1 MRANE
6 LGEAPVTAALAT
18 LPGGGTI
25 HAPPDGAALSPST
38 ARATPPWA
46 AGADAGNSTVRP
58 TTTPG
63 PPVAIDV
70 SRIEGTDGDPCLGAG
85 L

>member
-1 MRANE
+1 MLVRANE
-6 LGEAPVTAALAT
+6 LGDAPVTAGVAM

-25 HAPPDGAALSPST
+25 HAPPDGASLSPST

-46 AGADAGNSTVRP
+46 AGADADSTTVRP

-63 PPVAIDV
+63 PPVA
-70 SRIEGTDGDPCLGAG
+70 SMSAE
-85 L
+85 